1 MARFTLPRD
10 LSHGKGALEALKT
23 FKGKKAM
30 ICVGGGSMKRFGFLA
45 RAEQYLKEA
54 GMEVQLFEGIEPDP
68 SVETVMKGA
77 AAMQAFEPDW
87 IVAMGGG
94 SPIDAAKAMWIK
106 YEYPDITF
114 EDMCKV
120 FGIPSLRQKAHF
132 CAISSTSGTATEVTA
147 FSLKALIVC
156 GCLAQRYKDE
166 IQTEIPEVDAIIGT
180 TAIDTIV
187 ETVESVL
194 AGKSENHL
202 EDIDRA
208 CVYGVPRSVTTGGH
222 FAYLKIAEGCNK
234 RCTYCVIPSVR
245 GNYRSIPMESL
256 VREAKKLVENGAKE
270 LILVAQET
278 TVYGIDLYGE
288 KMLPELLRK
297 LCTIEGLVWIRLL
310 YCYPEEITEDLIQVM
325 KEQPKV
331 CHYLDMPIQHASDK
345 ILAKMGRKT
354 RKEELE
360 GIIAKL
366 REEIPDICLRTTLI
380 SGFPGE
386 TEKDHEELLD
396 FVNRMEFDRLGV
408 FPYSQEENTPAAEM
422 PDQVEESVKL
432 ERQAEIMELQQDIAF
447 DKDESMI
454 GRSLL
459 AMIEGKVADEN
470 AYVARTYR
478 DAPNVDGY
486 LFINTSRELMTGDFV
501 QARVTGAY
509 EYDLIGELE
518 DEFTK

>member
-1 MARFTLPRD
+1 M
-10 LSHGKGALEALKT
+10 KT
-23 FKGKKAM
+23 
-30 ICVGGGSMKRFGFLA
+30 
-45 RAEQYLKEA
+45 
-54 GMEVQLFEGIEPDP
+54 EG
-68 SVETVMKGA
+68 
-77 AAMQAFEPDW
+77 Q
-87 IVAMGGG
+87 
-94 SPIDAAKAMWIK
+94 
-106 YEYPDITF
+106 
-114 EDMCKV
+114 
-120 FGIPSLRQKAHF
+120 
-132 CAISSTSGTATEVTA
+132 
-147 FSLKALIVC
+147 LKALIVC

-180 TAIDTIV
+180 TAIDRIV
-187 ETVESVL
+187 ETVDSVL

-297 LCTIEGLVWIRLL
+297 FCTIEGLVWIRLL
-310 YCYPEEITEDLIQVM
+310 YCYPEEITKELIQVM

-386 TEKDHEELLD
+386 TEK
-396 FVNRMEFDRLGV
+396 R
-408 FPYSQEENTPAAEM
+408 P
-422 PDQVEESVKL
+422 
-432 ERQAEIMELQQDIAF
+432 
-447 DKDESMI
+447 
-454 GRSLL
+454 
-459 AMIEGKVADEN
+459 
-470 AYVARTYR
+470 
-478 DAPNVDGY
+478 
-486 LFINTSRELMTGDFV
+486 
-501 QARVTGAY
+501 
-509 EYDLIGELE
+509 
-518 DEFTK
+518 